1 MVSHLGLN
9 IRDLAIAWRKAELST
24 NAKPKG
30 LNEMKRQIHIQAAEG
45 GKDSELFVHDL
56 AQAFSKLA
64 FQMNWSVD

>member
-1 MVSHLGLN
+1 
-9 IRDLAIAWRKAELST
+9 
-24 NAKPKG
+24 
-30 LNEMKRQIHIQAAEG
+30 MKRQIHIQAAEG